1 LSVMLS
7 EPVRVPIAFGEN
19 LTVTVHLLPAVR
31 LVPQVLVCEKSP
43 EFVPVI
49 AMLVMVMVAVPV
61 LLRVTAVPLV
71 VWPGMTT
78 PKLIDVGDR
87 EAKGAGAAPVPVKA
101 AVCGLPAALSVI
113 DTEAVRVPA
122 AVGLNVTLME
132 HLAPAVTEAPQVF
145 VSAKSPLLVPV
156 IAMALMVKVVLPELV
171 KVMV

>member
-1 LSVMLS
+1 MPS
-7 EPVRVPIAFGEN
+7 EPVLVPIAFGEN
-19 LTVTVHLLPAVR
+19 LTVTVHLLPAAR
-31 LVPQVLVCEKSP
+31 LVPHVFVCEKSP

-49 AMLVMVMVAVPV
+49 AMLVIFIVAVPV

-78 PKLIDVGDR
+78 PKLIEVGER
-87 EAKGAGAAPVPVKA
+87 EATGAGATPVPLKP
-101 AVCGLPAALSVI
+101 AVCGLPVALSVI

-132 HLAPAVTEAPQVF
+132 HLAPAATEEPQVF

-156 IAMALMVKVVLPELV
+156 IAMALTVKVALPEFV
-171 KVMV
+171 RVMV